1 MTNHLTSHAHMVS
14 REGRL
19 YMVDLGYGQN
29 RLFETYL
36 QRLMSPQDS
45 TYTEATKCII
55 HKGASCTI
63 HPPNLSSNGFD
74 TAEND
79 LF

>member
-29 RLFETYL
+29 RMFEPYL
-36 QRLMSPQDS
+36 QRLISPQDS
-45 TYTEATKCII
+45 TYKYVEAAKDT
-55 HKGASCTI
+55 TI
-63 HPPNLSSNGFD
+63 EGPYELPTLQI
-74 TAEND
+74 
-79 LF
+79 

>member
-29 RLFETYL
+29 RVFEPYL
-36 QRLMSPQDS
+36 QRLISPQNS
-45 TYTEATKCII
+45 TYVEATEY
-55 HKGASCTI
+55 TI
-63 HPPNLSSNGFD
+63 H
-74 TAEND
+74 
-79 LF
+79 

>member
-29 RLFETYL
+29 RVFDPYL
-36 QRLMSPQDS
+36 QRLIPPQNS
-45 TYTEATKCII
+45 TYVEATEY
-55 HKGASCTI
+55 TI
-63 HPPNLSSNGFD
+63 H
-74 TAEND
+74 
-79 LF
+79 

>member
-29 RLFETYL
+29 GVFEPYVQGHT
-36 QRLMSPQDS
+36 SPQYG
-45 TYTEATKCII
+45 TYNEATEHHI
-55 HKGASCTI
+55 
-63 HPPNLSSNGFD
+63 L
-74 TAEND
+74 
-79 LF
+79 

>member
-29 RLFETYL
+29 AVFQPYV
-36 QRLMSPQDS
+36 QRLKSPQGS
-45 TYTEATKCII
+45 TYVEATKY
-55 HKGASCTI
+55 TI
-63 HPPNLSSNGFD
+63 H
-74 TAEND
+74 
-79 LF
+79 